1 MAQTGNLETVRGL
14 TELDG
19 RLDAADARGQ
29 GIVELSSAR
38 RDCVGTSRMC
48 RHVATVS
55 ARRDC
60 VVLAYYTRMD
70 SERLNV
76 WKRLVK
82 LMKSD
87 FEEESEPAAWCT
99 HQLTL
104 LFEDVNDTAGAGV
117 DLFTSRFITV
127 HSRPFA
133 AETDRSIIFARWHP
147 YVPLSN
153 A

>member
-1 MAQTGNLETVRGL
+1 
-14 TELDG
+14 
-19 RLDAADARGQ
+19 
-29 GIVELSSAR
+29 VELS
-38 RDCVGTSRMC
+38 
-48 RHVATVS
+48 S